1 MGLVLRHG
9 GFLGV
14 MTAFGVGVIMALI
27 VWTLPMPRQGRQ
39 SSGDQEEKDGSGG
52 CFVA

>member
-1 MGLVLRHG
+1 MDLVCEAWWI
-9 GFLGV
+9 LGV